1 MNKWI
6 VAGLLALGMAGFFPS
21 SGKAETVD
29 EITLVVDQESMTR
42 GELEESIDAYFAV
55 RSQKPAA
62 PGSAAY
68 LEAKKQVE
76 DNFIQEVVLAEEA
89 DREKIEVSDSDV
101 EGQVNQ
107 EIEGMKRNFSTD
119 EEFQEGLHK
128 EGITL
133 EDLKQD
139 TRDRMLRRIK
149 AGRVLHTKQEALPS
163 TAVVTDQQVRDY
175 YQKHPQDYEQAKF
188 SIILFG
194 AGAKASAAKRAQA
207 EKQAQSVLA
216 ELKNG
221 ADFAAEA
228 KKYSEDSGTRDNGGE
243 VGTVYRSDMDPELAK
258 GIFAMKAK
266 SLGIVTG
273 AEGYYVVQLE
283 FKGTADYAAVASGI
297 KDHLQKTGQ
306 SDAMEQWIDQL
317 KAKAYIME
325 DGKVVVYKA
334 KPLEPVTASST
345 SPSSNTS
352 SNLSTAQNAPAT
364 VASEPA
370 TEEDSDLPPV
380 VEYPTLPDADS
391 WTLTA
396 KFNGINYNTQDLG
409 DFYGFSVNSNQNFPF
424 GFGLNF
430 AADLALDPTFQAGVE
445 AEFLRKTVETIN
457 HSGETDLWNSA
468 VLGPALHAKLLIPLD
483 EGTNF
488 DLSLSGGYY
497 FLVGAGVTVSGP
509 VTENM
514 EASCSSFGGVAS
526 ADFEF
531 FTDSSKNTSI
541 DFGLAYRYL
550 KFTNLSTNVTTA
562 NPLNYASPLQNANGG
577 NASID
582 YSGIE
587 VGLGLRFYLGKGD

>member
-6 VAGLLALGMAGFFPS
+6 VAGLLALGMAGFFPF

-29 EITLVVDQESMTR
+29 EIALVVDQESMTR
-42 GELEESIDAYFAV
+42 GEMEESIDAYFYV
-55 RSQKPAA
+55 RNQKTPS
-62 PGSAAY
+62 PDTPEY
-68 LEAKKQVE
+68 QEAKKEVV

-89 DREKIEVSDSDV
+89 DREKMEVSDSDV

-107 EIEGMKRNFSTD
+107 EIQNMKRNYNND
-119 EEFQEGLHK
+119 EEFQAGLRR

-133 EDLKQD
+133 DDLKQD

-149 AGRVLHTKQEALPS
+149 AGRVLHSKQEQLPS
-163 TAVVTDQQVRDY
+163 TAIVTDQQVTDY

-194 AGAKASAAKRAQA
+194 ADAKAPAAKRAEA
-207 EKQAQSVLA
+207 MKQAQVVLE
-216 ELKNG
+216 ELKKG

-228 KKYSEDSGTRDNGGE
+228 KKYSEDAGTRDKGGE
-243 VGTVYRSDMDPELAK
+243 VGAVYRSDLDPELAR
-258 GIFAMKAK
+258 GIFGMRVKG
-266 SLGIVTG
+266 LGIVTG
-273 AEGYYVVQLE
+273 AEGYYIVKLE
-283 FKGTADYAAVASGI
+283 SKGTADFASVAASI
-297 KDHLQKTGQ
+297 KDHLQKAGQ
-306 SDAMEQWIDQL
+306 SDAMVQWIDQL

-325 DGKVVVYKA
+325 EGKVVVFKA
-334 KPLEPVTASST
+334 KPMTT
-345 SPSSNTS
+345 
-352 SNLSTAQNAPAT
+352 APAPLT
-364 VASEPA
+364 TAFSKPAPASNSPATAASEPS

-380 VEYPTLPDADS
+380 QEYPTLPDADS

-396 KFNGINYNTQDLG
+396 KFNGINYGTQDLG
-409 DFYGFSVNSNQNFPF
+409 NIYGSGVNTNQNFPF

-430 AADLALDPTFQAGVE
+430 AADLALDPTFQIGVE
-445 AEFLRKTVETIN
+445 AEFLRKTEETVN
-457 HSGETDLWNSA
+457 RSGDTELWNSA

-514 EASCSSFGGVAS
+514 DASSSSFGGVAS

-531 FTDSSKNTSI
+531 FLDSSKNTSL
-541 DFGLAYRYL
+541 DLGLAYRYL
-550 KFTNLSTNVTTA
+550 QFSNLTTTTPTSGPYF
-562 NPLNYASPLQNANGG
+562 NSSPLLNADGTS
-577 NASID
+577 AVID